1 MKNIKIAYTEQ
12 AKEIYEKNPPQYET
26 EGSVGIDLR
35 AIIENDVILKAGEQ
49 KLINLGIMV
58 DMPANIKINSKS
70 SSDIISLNFRY
81 EMQLRPRSGLA
92 SKFGISLTNTPATI
106 DSDYK
111 QEVKAIIINHS
122 QDDYTIVKGERIV
135 QAVFSLALIP
145 TLEFVDKIE
154 DTGRGG
160 FGSTGTK

>member
-1 MKNIKIAYTEQ
+1 MKNIKIAYTKQ

-35 AIIENDVILKAGEQ
+35 AIIENDIILKAGEQ

-58 DMPANIKINSKS
+58 DMPEEEIAINVLKY
-70 SSDIISLNFRY
+70 RY

-122 QDDYTIVKGERIV
+122 QDDYTIVRGERIV
-135 QAVFSLALIP
+135 QAILHL
-145 TLEFVDKIE
+145 L
-154 DTGRGG
+154 
-160 FGSTGTK
+160 

>member
-1 MKNIKIAYTEQ
+1 MNNVKIAFTEQ
-12 AKEIYEKNPPQYET
+12 AKEIYTQNPPRYET
-26 EGSVGIDLR
+26 NGSVGIDLR
-35 AIIENDVILKAGEQ
+35 AIIENDIILKAGQQ

-58 DMPANIKINSKS
+58 DMPANIKIS
-70 SSDIISLNFRY
+70 SSSFGDMINLNFRY

-122 QDDYTIVKGERIV
+122 QNDYTIVKGERIV
-135 QAVFSLALIP
+135 QAIFNLALIP

-154 DTGRGG
+154 DTGRGA

>member
-1 MKNIKIAYTEQ
+1 MTVKIAYTEQ
-12 AKEIYEKNPPQYET
+12 AKAIYQQNPPKYET

-35 AIIENDVILKAGEQ
+35 AIIDEDTIIKPSSQ
-49 KLINLGIMV
+49 KMIKLGIMV
-58 DMPANIKINSKS
+58 DMPSNVSING
-70 SSDIISLNFRY
+70 LNYRY

-92 SKFGISLTNTPATI
+92 CNFMISLTNTPATI

-111 QEVKAIIINHS
+111 KEIQAIVINHS
-122 QDDYTIVKGERIV
+122 NNDYIVKKGERIV
-135 QAVFSLALIP
+135 QAVFNLALIP
-145 TLEFVDKIE
+145 NIEIVDTIE

>member
-1 MKNIKIAYTEQ
+1 MKNIKIAFTEQ
-12 AKEIYEKNPPQYET
+12 AKEIYTQNPPRYET
-26 EGSVGIDLR
+26 NGSVGIDLR
-35 AIIENDVILKAGEQ
+35 AIIENDIILKAGEQ

-58 DMPANIKINSKS
+58 DMPEEEIAINILKY
-70 SSDIISLNFRY
+70 RY

-122 QDDYTIVKGERIV
+122 QDDYTIVRGERIV

-160 FGSTGTK
+160 FGSTGNK

>member
-1 MKNIKIAYTEQ
+1 MQNIKIAFTEQ
-12 AKEIYEKNPPQYET
+12 AKEIYTQNPPRYET
-26 EGSVGIDLR
+26 NGSVGIDLR
-35 AIIENDVILKAGEQ
+35 AIIENNILLKAGQQ

-58 DMPANIKINSKS
+58 DMPEEKIVINNLKY
-70 SSDIISLNFRY
+70 RY

-92 SKFGISLTNTPATI
+92 NKFGISLTNTPATI

-122 QDDYTIVKGERIV
+122 QNDYMIIKGERIV
-135 QAVFSLALIP
+135 QAVFNLVLIP

-154 DTGRGG
+154 DTGRGA

>member
-12 AKEIYEKNPPQYET
+12 AKEIYKKNPPQYET

-35 AIIENDVILKAGEQ
+35 AIIENDIILKAGQQ

-58 DMPANIKINSKS
+58 DMPANIKISSKS
-70 SSDIISLNFRY
+70 FGDIINLNFRY

-92 SKFGISLTNTPATI
+92 NKFGISLTNTPATI

-122 QDDYTIVKGERIV
+122 QDDYTIVRGERIV

-160 FGSTGTK
+160 YNNTGY

>member
-1 MKNIKIAYTEQ
+1 MQNIKIAFTEQ
-12 AKEIYEKNPPQYET
+12 AKEIYTQNPPRYET
-26 EGSVGIDLR
+26 NGSVGIDLR
-35 AIIENDVILKAGEQ
+35 AIIENDIILKAGQQ

-58 DMPANIKINSKS
+58 DMPEEKIVINNLKY
-70 SSDIISLNFRY
+70 RY

-122 QDDYTIVKGERIV
+122 QNDYMIIKGERIV
-135 QAVFSLALIP
+135 QAVFNLVLIP
-145 TLEFVDKIE
+145 EIEIVDKIE

>member
-35 AIIENDVILKAGEQ
+35 AIIENDIILKAGEQ

-58 DMPANIKINSKS
+58 DMPEEEIAINVLKY
-70 SSDIISLNFRY
+70 RY

-122 QDDYTIVKGERIV
+122 QDDYTIVRGERIV
-135 QAVFSLALIP
+135 QAIFALALIP

-160 FGSTGTK
+160 FGSTGNK